1 MNVKQ
6 KLESMASLRNLLW
19 NSTAP
24 ITIRLV
30 PHEDAIVAADPDPVR
45 IYSIL

>member
-1 MNVKQ
+1 MTVQQ

-24 ITIRLV
+24 ITIRILASN
-30 PHEDAIVAADPDPVR
+30 DAIVAADPDPVR